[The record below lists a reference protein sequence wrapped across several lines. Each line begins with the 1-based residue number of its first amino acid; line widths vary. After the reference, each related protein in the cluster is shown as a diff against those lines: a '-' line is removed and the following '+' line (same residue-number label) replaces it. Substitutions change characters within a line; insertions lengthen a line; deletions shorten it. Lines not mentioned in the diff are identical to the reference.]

1 MSTQRTLFQYAISD
15 PQQRRDIAHAVE
27 SGIPVEQLAEEFDIS
42 EATVRAYHSEFA
54 GTQRR
59 VAVLTEDDKQQILAG
74 VRRGARSRYV
84 RQFGKNVVDEIC
96 RAAGA
101 SVS

>member
-1 MSTQRTLFQYAISD
+1 MSTQRQPFAFAVPNPET
-15 PQQRRDIAHAVE
+15 RREIAQAVAD
-27 SGIPVEQLAEEFDIS
+27 GIPPEQLAAEFSIS

-59 VAVLTEDDKQQILAG
+59 VQLLTADDREQILAG

-84 RQFGKNVVDEIC
+84 RQYGEGVVDEIC
-96 RAAGA
+96 RAAGIP
-101 SVS
+101 VD